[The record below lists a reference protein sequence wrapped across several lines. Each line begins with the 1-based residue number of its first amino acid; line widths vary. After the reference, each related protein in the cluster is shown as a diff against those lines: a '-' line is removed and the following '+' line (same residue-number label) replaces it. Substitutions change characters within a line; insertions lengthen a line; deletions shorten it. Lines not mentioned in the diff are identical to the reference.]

1 MYFVY
6 FSSILLTISSSQ
18 TAVPSIPMQNLW
30 PILIREGSST
40 VAVLKGIML
49 HAGEQIFSSNFE
61 ELIEEGAFT
70 SLLISAEMLIR
81 VLQQNNKK

>member
-6 FSSILLTISSSQ
+6 FSSILLTISSTQ

-30 PILIREGSST
+30 PILTREGSGT

-49 HAGEQIFSSNFE
+49 RSGEQIFQVI
-61 ELIEEGAFT
+61 L
-70 SLLISAEMLIR
+70 
-81 VLQQNNKK
+81 KK